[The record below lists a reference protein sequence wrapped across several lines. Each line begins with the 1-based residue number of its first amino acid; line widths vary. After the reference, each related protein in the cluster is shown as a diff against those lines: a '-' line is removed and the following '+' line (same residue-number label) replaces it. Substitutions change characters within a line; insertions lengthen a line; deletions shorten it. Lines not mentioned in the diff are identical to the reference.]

1 MKNLRRIAEILLI
14 TIAATLTVTIINGFI
29 YITYGQ
35 YRSQDKIERGGNL
48 FGYEKVTIRSLNF
61 LNYTIGQLVCPEAA
75 EQCRLM
81 EHSKKDTVLLK
92 RDFTK
97 SVVVRKACKNSASS
111 LTVNYGSYDLYKTNG
126 SFAFSNIKR
135 GGKECQYSLVY
146 NDAEIIKSDISGEIQ
161 LKTTAGIH
169 ECYHEPLFVFPFSL
183 IDAQIY
189 DKMILQGAF
198 RKVTVIYELP

>member
-14 TIAATLTVTIINGFI
+14 TIAATLTVTIINWLI
-29 YITYGQ
+29 YVTYGQ
-35 YRSQDKIERGGNL
+35 YKSQDKIENGGSL
-48 FGYEKVTIRSLNF
+48 SAYEMMTIRTLNL
-61 LNYTIGQLVCPEAA
+61 LNYTVGQFVCPEAA

-81 EHSKKDTVLLK
+81 EHSKKDTIRLK

-97 SVVVRKACKNSASS
+97 SVVVRKACKNSSS
-111 LTVNYGSYDLYKTNG
+111 NLTVKYGAYDLYKTDG
-126 SFAFSNIKR
+126 SSAFCRIKI
-135 GGKECQYSLVY
+135 GGKECRYSLVY
-146 NDAEIIKSDISGEIQ
+146 NDAEITKSDISGEIQ

-169 ECYHEPLFVFPFSL
+169 KCYHEPLFVFPFSL

-189 DKMILQGAF
+189 DKMISQGAF

>member
-1 MKNLRRIAEILLI
+1 MLPAMIVATLII
-14 TIAATLTVTIINGFI
+14 TIVNGFI
-29 YITYGQ
+29 YVIYGQ
-35 YRSQDKIERGGNL
+35 YKSQEKIENGENL
-48 FGYEKVTIRSLNF
+48 SVYERVTIRTLNL
-61 LNYTIGQLVCPEAA
+61 LNYTIGQFVCPEAA

-97 SVVVRKACKNSASS
+97 SVVVRKACKNSASN
-111 LTVNYGSYDLYKTNG
+111 LTVNYGSCDLYKTNG
-126 SFAFSNIKR
+126 GFAFGRIKS
-135 GGKECQYSLVY
+135 GSEECRYSLIY

-189 DKMILQGAF
+189 DKMISQGAF